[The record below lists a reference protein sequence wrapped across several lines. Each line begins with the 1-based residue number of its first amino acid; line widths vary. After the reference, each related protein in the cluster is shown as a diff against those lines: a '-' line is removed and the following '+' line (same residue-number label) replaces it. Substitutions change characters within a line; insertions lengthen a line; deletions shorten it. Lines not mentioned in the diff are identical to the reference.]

1 MIKII
6 DAHFT
11 DTKERVCGVRLV
23 NQIARFTRKVF
34 KFVGRQQASAS
45 YVVVIITA
53 NLILVQHA
61 LK

>member
-45 YVVVIITA
+45 
-53 NLILVQHA
+53 
-61 LK
+61 K